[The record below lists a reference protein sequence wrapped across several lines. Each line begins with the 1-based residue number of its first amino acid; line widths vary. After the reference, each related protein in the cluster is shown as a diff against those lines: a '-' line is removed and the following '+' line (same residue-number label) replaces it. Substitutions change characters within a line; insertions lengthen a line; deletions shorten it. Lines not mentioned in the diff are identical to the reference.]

1 MKEGFWKKVLVG
13 VVASLITLSAASL
26 ASSIVQ
32 RVRPDEEE
40 ESTAIT
46 CTHTKII
53 EVSGVA
59 PTCTESGLTDGIFCG
74 VCHGVIKPQ
83 QVIDPLGH
91 IPVDVPGYAPTCA
104 STGLTDG
111 QTCGVCE
118 AVIVKQETIAKVLK
132 HNYQESYCVDC
143 GVYDTSLCI
152 EVKAEEGELV
162 AGNWYRLY
170 NGCELILSAKIEN
183 PIYETYLELFALGD
197 DEHTNTSRYN
207 YVSWMGRNYGTTLDE
222 MKVCFEEDYIDVY
235 LAPGVYT
242 ISARSSCTVEITAET
257 TITSISGTVYRLELP
272 GGESSE
278 ESSS

>member
-40 ESTAIT
+40 ESTANT

-59 PTCTESGLTDGIFCG
+59 PTCIESGLTDGIFCG

-91 IPVDVPGYAPTCA
+91 IPVVVPGYAATCV
-104 STGLTDG
+104 STGLMDG

-132 HNYQESYCVDC
+132 HNYQEGHCVDC
-143 GVYDTSLCI
+143 GVYDTSSCI

-162 AGNWYRLY
+162 AGNWYRMYRDSSMGLSCDLINPLY
-170 NGCELILSAKIEN
+170 ENFLGFYANSGNGTEKSGFVQCAG
-183 PIYETYLELFALGD
+183 TFTGCQVLGM
-197 DEHTNTSRYN
+197 EF
-207 YVSWMGRNYGTTLDE
+207 VI
-222 MKVCFEEDYIDVY
+222 EEDYIDIY
-235 LAPGVYT
+235 LAPSLYSMSNVPS
-242 ISARSSCTVEITAET
+242 IQFEITEET